1 MNYFITGATGFIGS
15 QLLQRLAKRPGEIY
29 ILSYDQMSNDRLAA
43 LIEKHNLPK
52 NKFHS
57 IKGSITE
64 KNLGISAEDTKSL
77 TGKIDQFFHL
87 AAIYDLQADEEDMM
101 RANIEGT
108 DNTLR
113 FAERINA
120 GCFHYFSSIAVAGQ
134 YRGWFR
140 EDMLNEATGLD
151 HAYFSTKHNA
161 EKLVQE
167 SATIPWRAYRPGIVI
182 GDSKT
187 GEADRVD
194 GPYYFFKVIQKI
206 RRALPEWAPLIGLE
220 GGRLNLVPVD
230 YVADAIDHISHKEN
244 LDNQCFHIVDP
255 DPYRAGEVINM
266 FAEAGHAP
274 RMAMRLDMRVF
285 RMVPSHFWGQLG
297 QIPVLKRFIDAIST
311 EMDVPKDAMGYF
323 NAPTQFDCSN
333 TLSALEDSS
342 ISCPRLPD
350 YAGNIWDYWERNLDP
365 ELHVERTLQGRVN
378 GKVVVITGASSGI
391 GHTTAIKLASTKARL
406 VLVARDLERLQQT
419 RNDIERLGGTAFIY
433 QCDLSQD
440 EPSKAVIEQ
449 IKKDHGKV
457 DILINNAGRSIRRSV
472 EKATDRLHDYERTMQ
487 INYFGSLRMI
497 LGNLPEMIEAG
508 EGHIINISSIA
519 VLTNQPLFSAYAAS
533 KSALDSFTRTASI
546 ELGSQ
551 GINFTTINMPLVE
564 TRMISDHYREAE
576 GGIPL
581 LSPEEAAD
589 LIIKAIIEKPKRI
602 ATKLGLLGAFIHGV
616 YPKMGEL
623 LMATGYNPNHGK
635 ELEESDSSEKKKP
648 TADVVALNSLM
659 REIHM

>member
-15 QLLQRLAKRPGEIY
+15 QLIQRLAKRPGDIY
-29 ILSYDQMSNDRLAA
+29 LLTYDKLSEDRLQA
-43 LIEKHNLPK
+43 LIEKYHLPK
-52 NKFHS
+52 NKFHC

-64 KNLGISAEDTKSL
+64 TNLGISAEDTKKL

-87 AAIYDLQADEEDMM
+87 AAIYDLTADEEDMM
-101 RANIEGT
+101 RANLNGT
-108 DNTLR
+108 EYTLR

-167 SATIPWRAYRPGIVI
+167 TATIPWRAYRPGMVI

-187 GEADRVD
+187 GAADRID
-194 GPYYFFKVIQKI
+194 GPYYFFKIIQKI
-206 RRALPEWAPLIGLE
+206 RRMLPEWAPLVGLE

-230 YVADAIDHISHKEN
+230 YVADAIDHIAHKDN

-255 DPYRAGEVINM
+255 DPYRSGEIVNM

-285 RMVPSHFWGQLG
+285 RMVPAHFWGQLG
-297 QIPVLKRFIDAIST
+297 EVPVLKRFIDAISN
-311 EMDVPKDAMGYF
+311 ELDVPKDAMGYF
-323 NAPTQFDCSN
+323 NYPTQFDCTN
-333 TLSALEDSS
+333 TLNALADSN
-342 ISCPRLPD
+342 ITCPRLPD
-350 YAGNIWDYWERNLDP
+350 YADKIWDYWERNLDP
-365 ELHVERTLQGRVN
+365 ELHVEKTLQGCIN
-378 GKVVVITGASSGI
+378 NKVVAITGASSGI
-391 GHTTAIKLASTKARL
+391 GYTTAIKLAKTKARL
-406 VLVARDLERLQQT
+406 VLIARDLERLQHT
-419 RNDIERLGGTAFIY
+419 RNEIERLGGQAFIY
-433 QCDLSQD
+433 ECDLSKD
-440 EPSKAVIEQ
+440 EPSQAVLNQ
-449 IKKDHGKV
+449 IKHDHGKI

-472 EKATDRLHDYERTMQ
+472 ANATDRLHDYERTMQ
-487 INYFGSLRMI
+487 INYFGALRMI
-497 LGNLPEMIEAG
+497 LGSLPEMIEAE
-508 EGHIINISSIA
+508 EGHIINISSVA
-519 VLTNQPLFSAYAAS
+519 VLTSQPLFSAYAAS
-533 KSALDSFTRTASI
+533 KAALDSFARTASI
-546 ELGSQ
+546 ELGGQ

-564 TRMISDHYREAE
+564 TRMIDDHYRGVE

-602 ATKLGLLGAFIHGV
+602 TTKLGLLAAFVHGA
-616 YPKMGEL
+616 YPKLGEL
-623 LMATGYNPNHGK
+623 LMATGFNPNHGK
-635 ELEESDSSEKKKP
+635 ESGDGEAKKKP
-648 TADVVALNSLM
+648 TADAVALSSIM